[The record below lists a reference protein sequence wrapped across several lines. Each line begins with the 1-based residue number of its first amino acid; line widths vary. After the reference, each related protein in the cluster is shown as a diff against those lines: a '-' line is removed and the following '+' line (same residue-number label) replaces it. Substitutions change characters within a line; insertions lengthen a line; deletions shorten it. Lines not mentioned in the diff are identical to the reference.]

1 VAQIK
6 LQTLGDEKKIQEQ
19 LLESAQKMLSKQ
31 DFSSS
36 VVISSAVAH
45 DVALLKS
52 HTPDLDI
59 EKLRRDFPFIN
70 DEERDA
76 LIDSVYE
83 ISQHF
88 VS

>member
-1 VAQIK
+1 

-19 LLESAQKMLSKQ
+19 LLESAQKTLSKQ
-31 DFSSS
+31 DFSSM

-45 DVALLKS
+45 VVALLKS

-76 LIDSVYE
+76 LIDSVYDT
-83 ISQHF
+83 SQHF